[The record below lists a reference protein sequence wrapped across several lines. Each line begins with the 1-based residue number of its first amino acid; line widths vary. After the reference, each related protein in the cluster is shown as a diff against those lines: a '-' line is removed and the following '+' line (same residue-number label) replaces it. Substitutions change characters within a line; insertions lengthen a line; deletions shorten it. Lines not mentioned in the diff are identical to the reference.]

1 MTTINELKE
10 ILQAEA
16 ELAEALVKVM
26 AEKQQAIVRFE
37 GEELA
42 RTTRREEELVKP
54 IQDLER
60 ERIRYTS
67 EIGASLA
74 PRAVGTS
81 VEPLKIRDLVQYLNT
96 KDARQLSGVA
106 ARLHQAVEQITNIN
120 EQNKILLKHSL
131 HFVQE
136 TLRVVTSGHTKQLI
150 DQRI

>member
-1 MTTINELKE
+1 MTKIDELKE
-10 ILQAEA
+10 VLQAEA

-26 AEKQQAIVRFE
+26 TEKQQAIVRFE

-60 ERIRYTS
+60 ERVRYTS

-74 PRAVGTS
+74 PNAAGTS
-81 VEPLKIRDLVQYLNT
+81 AEPLKIRDLVKYLST

-136 TLRVVTSGHTKQLI
+136 TLRIVTSGHTKQLI

>member
-1 MTTINELKE
+1 MTTIDELKE
-10 ILQAEA
+10 VLQAEA

-42 RTTRREEELVKP
+42 RTTRREEELMKP

-60 ERIRYTS
+60 ERVRYTS
-67 EIGASLA
+67 EIGASLVS
-74 PRAVGTS
+74 RAGDG
-81 VEPLKIRDLVQYLNT
+81 EPMKIRDLVQYLNT
-96 KDARQLSGVA
+96 KEARQLSGIA
-106 ARLHQAVEQITNIN
+106 GRLHQAVEQITNLN

-136 TLRVVTSGHTKQLI
+136 TLRIVTSGHTKQLI

>member
-1 MTTINELKE
+1 MTTIDELKE
-10 ILQAEA
+10 VLQAEA

-26 AEKQQAIVRFE
+26 SEKQQAIVRFE

-42 RTTRREEELVKP
+42 RTTRREEELMKP

-60 ERIRYTS
+60 ERIRFTS
-67 EIGASLA
+67 EIGANLV
-74 PRAVGTS
+74 PRAAAVA
-81 VEPLKIRDLVQYLNT
+81 EPLKIRDLVRYLNSRE
-96 KDARQLSGVA
+96 ARQISGIV

-136 TLRVVTSGHTKQLI
+136 TLRIVTSDHTKQLI

>member
-1 MTTINELKE
+1 MTTIDELKE
-10 ILQAEA
+10 VLQAEA

-42 RTTRREEELVKP
+42 RTTRREEELMKP

-60 ERIRYTS
+60 ERIRFTA
-67 EIGASLA
+67 EIGDSLVPRNARASA
-74 PRAVGTS
+74 ET
-81 VEPLKIRDLVQYLNT
+81 LKIGDLVRYMNT
-96 KDARQLSGVA
+96 KEASQVSTVA
-106 ARLHQAVEQITNIN
+106 SRLHEAVEQITNIN
-120 EQNKILLKHSL
+120 EQNRMLLSHSL

-136 TLRVVTSGHTKQLI
+136 TLRIITAGHTKQLI